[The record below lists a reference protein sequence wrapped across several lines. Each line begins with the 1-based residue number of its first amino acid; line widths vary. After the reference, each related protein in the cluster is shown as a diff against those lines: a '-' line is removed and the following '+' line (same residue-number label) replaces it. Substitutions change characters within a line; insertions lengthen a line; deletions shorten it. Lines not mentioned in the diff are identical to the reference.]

1 MIKAPNWC
9 KNALMSTR
17 GWVDPESGELLVS
30 RRFSRTEVAE
40 YNGQTEEAVVAPVAK
55 PVVLNEVMP
64 EPVFAPVMNEVPM
77 FETAEEVMVEG
88 PDFRSMSKLQIEA
101 WAREELDVELD
112 RRKSKNALIAEV
124 KELI

>member
-9 KNALMSTR
+9 KDALISTR
-17 GWVDPESGELLVS
+17 GWVDAESGELLVS
-30 RRFSRTEVAE
+30 RRFSRAEVAE
-40 YNGQTEEAVVAPVAK
+40 YNGQNEEVAVAK

-64 EPVFAPVMNEVPM
+64 EPVFAPVMNEVPV

-88 PDFRSMSKLQIEA
+88 PDFNAMSKLQLEA

-112 RRKSKNALIAEV
+112 RRKTKASLIAEV
-124 KELI
+124 KELM